1 MTAENNDRP
10 DRTPHDVNFLILGG
24 ASDLARRLLIP
35 GIAAYLA
42 EHFEA
47 EAAVR
52 IHGVGR
58 SEVDDY
64 PGLIQDALAAADDE
78 VPGPVVDHLAGGARY
93 TAADATDP
101 GDLKELLGA
110 PDSESTTIVY
120 FALAP
125 AVTIDVVEAIAEA
138 GLPDQAVLVL
148 EKPFGEDAASS
159 ADLNEK
165 LLAVTDEDH
174 IFRVDHFNFETA
186 LSNLTGLIG
195 ANALFAA
202 GWDNRAVESVEICYE
217 ESLALEGRAEFFDA
231 NGAVRDM
238 LQSHLLQVM
247 AHALA
252 TGSDDHPTDI
262 LAATTIA
269 PESVRRARYTAGE
282 IDGKHIPD
290 YAEEDGVDPERETE
304 TLFQVVAQVDTD
316 RWRGVPV
323 TLRSGKAMADPRQE
337 ISFNYRRRG
346 HADELELKPG
356 TVLRFPFTDEVSL
369 SVNVSDHGYH
379 KNLQRV
385 ELETELVPA
394 RLSAY
399 GRVVRAIMRGDHARE
414 VAAAA
419 PAQSWEIVEPVLA
432 AFAAGTTPLEEY
444 PAGSRGPENW

>member
-1 MTAENNDRP
+1 MTAENNYRP
-10 DRTPHDVNFLILGG
+10 DQMPYDVNFLILGG

-35 GIAAYLA
+35 GIAGYLA
-42 EHFEA
+42 EHPEP
-47 EAAVR
+47 ETQIR

-64 PGLIQDALAAADDE
+64 PGLIRDALAESDRE
-78 VPGPVVDHLAGGARY
+78 ISGTVVDHLAGGARY
-93 TAADATDP
+93 TVADATDP
-101 GDLKELLGA
+101 GDLSALLIA
-110 PDSESTTIVY
+110 PDSETTTIVY

-125 AVTIDVVEAIAEA
+125 AVTSDAVDAVAEA
-138 GLPDQAVLVL
+138 GLPEQAVLVL

-159 ADLNEK
+159 AELNEK

-202 GWDNRAVESVEICYE
+202 GWDNRSVESVEICYE

-252 TGSDDHPTDI
+252 TGANDHPTDI
-262 LAATTIA
+262 LAATTID
-269 PESVRRARYTAGE
+269 PESARRARYTAGDV
-282 IDGKHIPD
+282 DGTHIPA
-290 YAEEDGVDPERETE
+290 YAAEDGVDPERETE
-304 TLFQVVAQVDTD
+304 TLFQVVAQVDTE

-323 TLRSGKAMADPRQE
+323 TLRSGKAMSDPRQE
-337 ISFNYRRRG
+337 ININYRRHG

-356 TVLRFPFTDEVSL
+356 TVLTFPFTDEVAM

-385 ELETELVPA
+385 SLEAELVPA

-399 GRVVRAIMRGDHARE
+399 GRVMRAVMRGDHARE

-432 AFAAGTTPLEEY
+432 AFAAGTAPLEEY
-444 PAGSRGPENW
+444 PAGSRGPEGW

>member
-1 MTAENNDRP
+1 MTAANNDQP
-10 DRTPHDVNFLILGG
+10 DRTPHNVNFLILGG

-42 EHFEA
+42 EYPEA
-47 EAAVR
+47 DTAIR

-58 SEVDDY
+58 SEVDRY
-64 PGLIQDALAAADDE
+64 PQLVHDALADTGRE
-78 VPGPVVDHLAGGARY
+78 VPAAVVDHLVEGARY
-93 TAADATDP
+93 TVADATDP
-101 GDLKELLGA
+101 GDLSSLLN
-110 PDSESTTIVY
+110 DSDSATTTIVY

-125 AVTIDVVEAIAEA
+125 TVTGDAVEAIAEA

-159 ADLNEK
+159 DELNHK

-202 GWDNRAVESVEICYE
+202 GWDNRSVESVKICYE

-252 TGSDDHPTDI
+252 TGANDHPTDI
-262 LAATTIA
+262 LAATTID

-290 YAEEDGVDPERETE
+290 YTEEDGVDPERDTE

-323 TLRSGKAMADPRQE
+323 TLRSGKAIADPRQE
-337 ISFNYRRRG
+337 IRINYRRRG
-346 HADELELKPG
+346 HADELELNPG
-356 TVLRFPFTDEVSL
+356 TVLSFPFSDEVAL
-369 SVNVSDHGYH
+369 AVNVSDHGYH

-385 ELETELVPA
+385 SLETELVPSH
-394 RLSAY
+394 LSAY
-399 GRVVRAIMRGDHARE
+399 GRVVRAIIRGDHARE

-432 AFAAGTTPLEEY
+432 AFASGAAPLDEY
-444 PAGSRGPENW
+444 PAGSQGPEGW